1 MLSQLS
7 GLARAL
13 PFVLLLFTITVAS
26 EHTSNWAVLVS
37 TSRFWFNYRHLA
49 NVLSLYRTVKRLGI
63 PDSQIILMLPD
74 DMACNPRNAFPGTV
88 YSNADRAVDL
98 YGDNIEVDYRGYE
111 VTVENFIRL
120 LTDRL
125 DEDVPRS
132 KRLGSDAGSN
142 VLVYMTGHGG
152 DQFLKFQD
160 SEEIGA
166 WDLADAFGQMWEKK
180 RYHELL
186 FMIDTCQANTMYTHF
201 YSPNII
207 ATGSSALDQSSYSH
221 HADSDVGVAVIDRW
235 TYYVLEFLE
244 TQVTSANSKQTLGD
258 LFDSYD
264 ESKIHSQ
271 PGVRWDLFPGG
282 EQEGRLRTVVDFFG
296 NVQNVEV
303 ENVNA
308 TEPGS
313 LKEDLIEIARLVNRW
328 RTHDRDMF
336 IQPVAGYGDLARAG
350 EELVKPMRT
359 TNGGSGGVVIC
370 LGVGGLVDL
379 TEILCLSSPE
389 DDNDNDNNDD
399 GEGGGQ
405 QDMGGVEVWVFDA
418 RRPWNL
424 SNVFGGEAVAA
435 AAAAG
440 AGGMADMTVGNGRRK
455 PRGVDRGCI
464 TQGYTSGN
472 GGIVV
477 YDDGD
482 IEEELGKE
490 REAYCELMA
499 MPEVEEEASDYD
511 DLDADDLESDGEAD
525 PLSSSDSKKRKSWSR
540 QDDEDESDENDG
552 PPRQRRRSDSGS
564 YIISSPSRPRRMG
577 HDSSNSSRSVTPT
590 SDSPS
595 PLHPKQPSERTL
607 RRRLLRMRRKYEGLL
622 QQYYN
627 SGTSYSEPISS
638 LVYSLAS
645 ELGRED
651 NDLLWLAIVG
661 VSSLELSGRTMS
673 GVGVSNAL
681 EYGGSAGWGGERG
694 ERIRQILRDEVH
706 RLNPPDPHE
715 RDIRGEINGVIPT
728 TARSPTDKSIR
739 LSPEP
744 RFILIRHWSLYDSML
759 HSPYLASRLHV
770 WTENGRKRLHKLLA
784 KMGISLNQS
793 HQNYTHMDMELK
805 RVLRQRLL
813 KYAPMYGLDGL
824 VPPEAS
830 GHAASRE
837 GWGFVRCWGWKACLS
852 ATDVGVIIGAILEVG
867 PEAPGA
873 WDAKRLAKPA
883 LEADA
888 DGTTESD
895 LSSLLPR
902 FWSAYDALS
911 LTSESPT
918 LLLGSLPLAQHLH
931 RAILRTGTSLLAK
944 HQIRHL
950 RAFRIAVVKE
960 GPDLKLFTNPGA
972 LTKLALWV
980 AEAIRVQERERADT
994 VKIGRRRAV
1003 GTPLVLAGLDE
1014 DRGLYVVVG
1023 TGGGG
1028 GVVDFAALTKRR
1040 EERRRKKEAKEKK
1053 AKEREQRRAKRAAE
1067 RAAREDDEEDDDEE
1081 TEESSS
1087 ESESESEDEQE
1098 LRGNKYLLR
1107 NRFGIAFQEVVQE
1120 TSARVRIDSF
1130 EHCVVEVQKEDLGGF
1145 LEALSFRSVVG

>member
-1 MLSQLS
+1 MYLPRQLIS
-7 GLARAL
+7 HLYQQ
-13 PFVLLLFTITVAS
+13 LL
-26 EHTSNWAVLVS
+26 
-37 TSRFWFNYRHLA
+37 R
-49 NVLSLYRTVKRLGI
+49 
-63 PDSQIILMLPD
+63 
-74 DMACNPRNAFPGTV
+74 
-88 YSNADRAVDL
+88 
-98 YGDNIEVDYRGYE
+98 
-111 VTVENFIRL
+111 
-120 LTDRL
+120 
-125 DEDVPRS
+125 
-132 KRLGSDAGSN
+132 
-142 VLVYMTGHGG
+142 
-152 DQFLKFQD
+152 
-160 SEEIGA
+160 
-166 WDLADAFGQMWEKK
+166 
-180 RYHELL
+180 
-186 FMIDTCQANTMYTHF
+186 
-201 YSPNII
+201 
-207 ATGSSALDQSSYSH
+207 SH
-221 HADSDVGVAVIDRW
+221 HPLSPPVLILVA
-235 TYYVLEFLE
+235 LEPDALCACRIL
-244 TQVTSANSKQTLGD
+244 TAL
-258 LFDSYD
+258 
-264 ESKIHSQ
+264 
-271 PGVRWDLFPGG
+271 
-282 EQEGRLRTVVDFFG
+282 
-296 NVQNVEV
+296 
-303 ENVNA
+303 
-308 TEPGS
+308 
-313 LKEDLIEIARLVNRW
+313 LK
-328 RTHDRDMF
+328 RDYIPHK

-359 TNGGSGGVVIC
+359 NNGGSGGVVVC

-379 TEILCLSSPE
+379 SEILCLSTEEE
-389 DDNDNDNNDD
+389 DEE
-399 GEGGGQ
+399 EG
-405 QDMGGVEVWVFDA
+405 MGGVEVWVFDA

-424 SNVFGGEAVAA
+424 ANVFGGEGRPSAA
-435 AAAAG
+435 ADAMGVMNLG
-440 AGGMADMTVGNGRRK
+440 ARRGS
-455 PRGVDRGCI
+455 RGVEKGCI
-464 TQGYTSGN
+464 TSAYTSGN

-490 REAYCELMA
+490 REAYCELVA
-499 MPEVEEEASDYD
+499 MPEVGEEDEDEDEDGDSGSDRD
-511 DLDADDLESDGEAD
+511 EDH
-525 PLSSSDSKKRKSWSR
+525 PSSSDSKKRKSWSR
-540 QDDEDESDENDG
+540 EDEDDESDDEDG

-564 YIISSPSRPRRMG
+564 YIISSPSRPPRRAI

-595 PLHPKQPSERTL
+595 PVQPKPPSARTL
-607 RRRLLRMRRKYEGLL
+607 RRRLLRMKRKHENVL
-622 QQYYN
+622 QSYYS

-638 LVYSLAS
+638 IVYSLAS

-694 ERIRQILRDEVH
+694 ERIRQILRDEVL
-706 RLNPPDPHE
+706 RLNPPDPYE
-715 RDIRGEINGVIPT
+715 RDRDSRGEINGVIPT

-744 RFILIRHWSLYDSML
+744 RFILVRHWSLYDSML

-770 WTENGRKRLHKLLA
+770 WTENGKKRLHKLLA

-830 GHAASRE
+830 GHAISRE

-867 PEAPGA
+867 PEEAPGV
-873 WDAKRLAKPA
+873 WDAKRASRTA
-883 LEADA
+883 TTSNA
-888 DGTTESD
+888 DGSTESD
-895 LSSLLPR
+895 LASLLPR

-918 LLLGSLPLAQHLH
+918 LLLSSLPLAQHLH

-950 RAFRIAVVKE
+950 RAFRIAVVKD
-960 GPDLKLFTNPGA
+960 GPDVKLFTNPGA

-980 AEAIRVQERERADT
+980 AEAIRVQERERGDS
-994 VKIGRRRAV
+994 VKVGRRRAL

-1028 GVVDFAALTKRR
+1028 GVVDFAALAKRR
-1040 EERRRKKEAKEKK
+1040 EERRKKKEAKENKR
-1053 AKEREQRRAKRAAE
+1053 KEREERRAKRAAE
-1067 RAAREDDEEDDDEE
+1067 RAANGEDDDEE
-1081 TEESSS
+1081 EETEDSSS
-1087 ESESESEDEQE
+1087 ESESESEDEE
-1098 LRGNKYLLR
+1098 DLRSNKHLLR